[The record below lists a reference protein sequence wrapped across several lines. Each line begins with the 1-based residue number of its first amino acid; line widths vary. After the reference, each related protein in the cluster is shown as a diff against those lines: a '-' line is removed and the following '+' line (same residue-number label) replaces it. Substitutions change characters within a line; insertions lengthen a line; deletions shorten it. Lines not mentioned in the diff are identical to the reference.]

1 MEDEH
6 AALHMTDVFIVNTSC
21 WCPQAFAFGSENAA
35 VVPFKVD
42 IAVIEGLENLD
53 LEGLPLEKVQEGSDR
68 HCPLAYSTGR
78 KSSQK
83 RKRFSF
89 KMLRRAK
96 DDPRAGL

>member
-1 MEDEH
+1 MEEEH

-21 WCPQAFAFGSENAA
+21 WCPQAFAFGSEHAA
-35 VVPFKVD
+35 VVPFK
-42 IAVIEGLENLD
+42 A
-53 LEGLPLEKVQEGSDR
+53 LPSLKDWETWTSKGSCWKRLKKVVTGTVLW
-68 HCPLAYSTGR
+68 PYSTGR

-89 KMLRRAK
+89 EMFRRAE